1 MKAEDWLKEVYEPWV
16 EKMKERKGRF
26 ETASGIPLQPLYS
39 GDEEKETGFPG
50 VFPFIRGIYPS
61 MYRGRL
67 WTMRQYSG
75 FGTAEETNA
84 RYRYLLSIGQ
94 TGLSVAFDL
103 PTQMGYDADH
113 PKAEGEVGKVGVSI
127 STLQDMETL
136 FSEIPLDR
144 VSTSMTINATAPIIW
159 AMYLL
164 VAQRRGIPWEKL
176 NGTLQNDILKEFI
189 ARKTYIFPL
198 EPSLRLACDC
208 IEFSSKYVPSWHP
221 ISVSG
226 YHIREAGSNAIQELG
241 YTLLN
246 AREYLQEVER
256 RGVDMVPVL
265 SRISFFFAVH
275 SDFFEEIAKFR
286 AARSLWAE
294 WVMQRYHPDNP
305 EALKLRFH
313 CQTAGSTLTLQDP
326 HLNIARVALQALS
339 AVLGGAQSIH
349 TNSFDEALA
358 LPSEY
363 AVSIALKTQQVLA
376 YETGVADVIDPL
388 GGSYFL
394 ENLTKEISDRT
405 RKVMEDILSGGGML
419 SAIQRGIPQK
429 AIAENAYKIQQEI
442 ERKERIIVSV
452 NAFPPAQQVTIPH
465 LVIDEEKQE
474 KQRERVKEY
483 KRRRPK
489 GKRMTAL
496 KELQLAVRQ
505 GKNCLFPIIE
515 CLREYATLGEI
526 SDALREVLGSYY
538 PTGD

>member
-1 MKAEDWLKEVYEPWV
+1 
-16 EKMKERKGRF
+16 
-26 ETASGIPLQPLYS
+26 
-39 GDEEKETGFPG
+39 
-50 VFPFIRGIYPS
+50 S

-127 STLQDMETL
+127 STLEDMEML
-136 FSEIPLDR
+136 FSEIPLDK

-164 VAQRRGIPWEKL
+164 VAQKRGIAWDKL

-198 EPSLRLACDC
+198 EPSLRLAGDC
-208 IEFSSKYVPSWHP
+208 IEFSSQYVPSWHP

-226 YHIREAGSNAIQELG
+226 YHIREAGSNAIQELA
-241 YTLLN
+241 YTFLN
-246 AREYLQEVER
+246 AQEYLGEVER
-256 RGVDMVPVL
+256 RGVEMVAVL

-294 WVMQRYHPDNP
+294 WVMQRYHPENP

-339 AVLGGAQSIH
+339 GVLGGAQSIH

-394 ENLTKEISDRT
+394 EALTKEISDRT
-405 RKVMEDILSGGGML
+405 RKVIQDIVASGGML

-429 AIAENAYKIQQEI
+429 AVAENAYKIQQEI
-442 ERKERIIVSV
+442 ERKERIVVSV
-452 NAFPPAQQVTIPH
+452 NAFPPAQQFSIPH
-465 LVIDEEKQE
+465 LVIDEKKQE
-474 KQRERVKEY
+474 MQRERVKEY
-483 KRRRPK
+483 KRARPK
-489 GKRMTAL
+489 GERVAML
-496 KELQLAVRQ
+496 KELQSAVKR
-505 GKNCLFPIIE
+505 GENCLPPIIN
-515 CLREYATLGEI
+515 CLREYASLGEI
-526 SDALREVLGSYY
+526 TDALCEVFGRYQ
-538 PTGD
+538 PEGD